1 VIRPQLD
8 VYRPRRA
15 RTTRLPRVQAALSR
29 SRGNPPERGEIA
41 PLIPLVERVFVI
53 GRVAC
58 IDRRGAVTPQQRAKG
73 FIDERGV
80 TGAGAESPSTVE
92 QLLID
97 SCAQSCASHAMSM
110 PLACQ
115 HAEGSSRAMVTAD
128 DIRKVALSLPRT
140 DEALVRDQVKFR
152 VGRIVYVALS
162 RDERSMGFGFPKD
175 ERAALVAAQPEKF
188 SMPIP
193 SDMRYNWVQVRLDAI
208 DEAEMRELVIDAW
221 TMVVPKRVAAE
232 YLGGD
237 DP

>member
-1 VIRPQLD
+1 V
-8 VYRPRRA
+8 
-15 RTTRLPRVQAALSR
+15 
-29 SRGNPPERGEIA
+29 
-41 PLIPLVERVFVI
+41 
-53 GRVAC
+53 
-58 IDRRGAVTPQQRAKG
+58 
-73 FIDERGV
+73 
-80 TGAGAESPSTVE
+80 
-92 QLLID
+92 
-97 SCAQSCASHAMSM
+97 
-110 PLACQ
+110 
-115 HAEGSSRAMVTAD
+115 VTAD

-140 DEALVRDQVKFR
+140 EEALVRDQVKFR

-208 DEAEMRELVIDAW
+208 DQAEMRELVIDAW

-237 DP
+237 HP

>member
-1 VIRPQLD
+1 
-8 VYRPRRA
+8 
-15 RTTRLPRVQAALSR
+15 
-29 SRGNPPERGEIA
+29 
-41 PLIPLVERVFVI
+41 
-53 GRVAC
+53 
-58 IDRRGAVTPQQRAKG
+58 
-73 FIDERGV
+73 
-80 TGAGAESPSTVE
+80 
-92 QLLID
+92 
-97 SCAQSCASHAMSM
+97 
-110 PLACQ
+110 
-115 HAEGSSRAMVTAD
+115 MVTAD

-221 TMVVPKRVAAE
+221 TMVVPNRVAAE

>member
-1 VIRPQLD
+1 V
-8 VYRPRRA
+8 
-15 RTTRLPRVQAALSR
+15 
-29 SRGNPPERGEIA
+29 
-41 PLIPLVERVFVI
+41 
-53 GRVAC
+53 
-58 IDRRGAVTPQQRAKG
+58 
-73 FIDERGV
+73 
-80 TGAGAESPSTVE
+80 
-92 QLLID
+92 
-97 SCAQSCASHAMSM
+97 
-110 PLACQ
+110 
-115 HAEGSSRAMVTAD
+115 VTAD

-140 DEALVRDQVKFR
+140 EEALVRDQVKFR

-237 DP
+237 HP